1 MPLPADFLERVKDAN
16 RIDDVMRSYVTLQ
29 RTGRNLKCS
38 CPFHSEKT
46 PSCVIY
52 QDNGSFYCFGCGAG
66 GDVITFIMKI
76 ENLDYIEAVK
86 FLADRSGI
94 AMPESDYDD
103 SSANEKKRLLE
114 MNKAAAKFFYSNL
127 KTPDGKVGL
136 RYLIEKRGLKP
147 ETIKKFG
154 LGIATNHWTALKNHM
169 LALGYSEKELIKAS
183 LLNEKNGRTF
193 DFFVNR
199 VMFPIFDLRGN
210 VIAFSGRTLDPESKG
225 MKYLNSRETS
235 LYKKSRTIFA
245 LNFAKNTSVKT
256 KSLIL
261 CEGNVDVISLHQAG
275 FDTAVATCGTA
286 ITPEHA
292 RLMSQYCDEVYLC
305 YDSDAAGQK
314 ATQAAINLLAAAGLS
329 AKVIKISG
337 DGVKDVDD
345 YIKRYGAER
354 FKLLMDGSEGAVI
367 FELNKCKQGLDLDSD
382 LGKVEY
388 LKRAV
393 EVLANIESK
402 IEREVYILR
411 VAKEQD
417 LKKEIIASEVEALL
431 RKRRRAGESKEWK
444 RISTGIGKRDDIN
457 PEALKYP
464 KEAKAEEG
472 IIAYCLTHP
481 DGAKKVLTK
490 ISSQKFVTGFNRR
503 IYEAIEACVLNMREI
518 TLTTLGS
525 EFNADEMG
533 RISYILASSREITI
547 DEATLND
554 YIAVLVKQSESPDS
568 SANEMTDDDFLA
580 YVNKLSKSKK

>member
-1 MPLPADFLERVKDAN
+1 MPLPADFLERIKDAN

-76 ENLDYIEAVK
+76 ENLDYIEAVR

-114 MNKAAAKFFYSNL
+114 MNKVAAKFFYSNL
-127 KTPDGKVGL
+127 KTPDGKEGL

-154 LGIATNHWTALKNHM
+154 LGVATNHWTALKNHM
-169 LALGYSEKELIKAS
+169 LALGYSERELVKAS

-199 VMFPIFDLRGN
+199 IIFPIFDLRGN

-225 MKYLNSRETS
+225 MKYLNSRETNQ
-235 LYKKSRTIFA
+235 YKKSRTLFA

-275 FDTAVATCGTA
+275 FETAVATCGTA

-314 ATQAAINLLAAAGLS
+314 ATQAAINLLTAAGLS

-345 YIKRYGAER
+345 YIKRYGSER
-354 FKLLMDGSEGAVI
+354 FKLLMDGSEGAII

-411 VAKEQD
+411 VAKEQS
-417 LKKEIIASEVEALL
+417 LKKEIIDAEVQVLL
-431 RKRRRAGESKEWK
+431 RKRRRASDTKEWK
-444 RISTGIGKRDDIN
+444 RISTGVGKRDDIN
-457 PEALKYP
+457 PEALKFP

-481 DGAKKVLTK
+481 DGISKVLAK
-490 ISSQKFVTGFNRR
+490 ISPTKFVTSFNRR
-503 IYEAIEACVLNMREI
+503 VYEAIENQLGNMQEI
-518 TLTTLGS
+518 SLTTLGS

-547 DEATLND
+547 DEATLDD
-554 YIAVLVKQSESPDS
+554 YIKVLVKQSENPNGDAKNMS
-568 SANEMTDDDFLA
+568 DDEFLA

>member
-1 MPLPADFLERVKDAN
+1 MPLPADFLERIKDAN
-16 RIDDVMRSYVTLQ
+16 RIDEVMRSYVTLS

-76 ENLDYIEAVK
+76 ENLDYIEAIR
-86 FLADRSGI
+86 FLADRAGI

-103 SSANEKKRLLE
+103 GSANEKKRLLE

-127 KTPDGKVGL
+127 KTKDGKEGL

-154 LGIATNHWTALKNHM
+154 LGVATNHWTALKNHM
-169 LALGYSEKELIKAS
+169 LALGYSEHELVRAS
-183 LLNEKNGRTF
+183 LLNQKDGRTF

-199 VMFPIFDLRGN
+199 VIFPIFDLRGN

-235 LYKKSRTIFA
+235 LYKKSRTLFS
-245 LNFAKNTSVKT
+245 LNFAKNSSVKT

-305 YDSDAAGQK
+305 YDTDAAGQK
-314 ATQAAINLLAAAGLS
+314 ATQAAISLLAAAGLT

-337 DGVKDVDD
+337 DNVKDVDD
-345 YIKRYGAER
+345 YIKRYGPER
-354 FKLLMDGSEGAVI
+354 FKLLMDGSEGAII
-367 FELNKCKQGLDLDSD
+367 FELNKCKQGLDMDSD
-382 LGKVEY
+382 LGKIEY

-393 EVLANIESK
+393 EVLATIESR

-411 VAKEQD
+411 LAKEQD
-417 LKKEIIASEVEALL
+417 LKKELINAEVNAVLK
-431 RKRRRAGESKEWK
+431 KRRRADETKQWK
-444 RISTGIGKRDDIN
+444 KISSGIGKRDDIN
-457 PEALKYP
+457 PEAVKFP
-464 KEAKAEEG
+464 REAKAEEG
-472 IIAYCLTHP
+472 IIAYCLMHP
-481 DGAKKVLTK
+481 DSLEKVLSR
-490 ISSQKFVTGFNRR
+490 ISADKFVTSFNRR
-503 IYEAIEACVLNMREI
+503 VFEAIDKHRFGMQEI
-518 TLTTLGS
+518 SLTSIGS
-525 EFNADEMG
+525 EFSADEMG

-547 DEATLND
+547 DEPTLND
-554 YIAVLVKQSESPDS
+554 YIEILLKHGSGAQNDAKDMS
-568 SANEMTDDDFLA
+568 DDEFLA
-580 YVNKLSKSKK
+580 YVDKLSKSKK

>member
-1 MPLPADFLERVKDAN
+1 MPLPADFLERIKDAN
-16 RIDDVMRSYVTLQ
+16 RIDDVMRSYVTLS

-46 PSCVIY
+46 PSCVVY

-76 ENLDYIEAVK
+76 ENLDYIEAIR
-86 FLADRSGI
+86 FLADKAGI
-94 AMPESDYDD
+94 PMPESDYDD

-127 KTPDGKVGL
+127 KTPDGKEGL
-136 RYLIEKRGLKP
+136 SYLIQKRGLKP

-154 LGIATNHWTALKNHM
+154 LGVATNHWTALKNYM
-169 LALGYSEKELIKAS
+169 LALGYSERELVKAS

-199 VMFPIFDLRGN
+199 VIFPIFDLRGN

-235 LYKKSRTIFA
+235 LYKKSRTLFA
-245 LNFAKNTSVKT
+245 LNFAKNSSVKT

-305 YDSDAAGQK
+305 YDSDSAGQK
-314 ATQAAINLLAAAGLS
+314 ATQAAISLLAAAGLS
-329 AKVIKISG
+329 AKVIKLNG
-337 DGVKDVDD
+337 NGVKDVDD
-345 YIKRYGAER
+345 YIKKYGPER
-354 FKLLMDGSEGAVI
+354 FKLLMDGSEGAII
-367 FELNKCKQGLDLDSD
+367 FELNKCKQGLDLESD
-382 LGKVEY
+382 LGRVEY

-393 EVLANIESK
+393 EVLAGIESR

-411 VAKEQD
+411 VAKEQN
-417 LKKEIIASEVEALL
+417 LAKELITAEVNNLL
-431 RKRRRAGESKEWK
+431 RKRRRSDQAKEWK
-444 RISTGIGKRDDIN
+444 KISSGTGKRDDIN

-472 IIAYCLTHP
+472 IIAFCLTHP
-481 DGAKKVLTK
+481 DSIGKVMAKV
-490 ISSQKFVTGFNRR
+490 SPERFVTSFNKRV
-503 IYEAIEACVLNMREI
+503 YEAIISDFGSMHEI
-518 TLTTLGS
+518 SLTSIGHKFS
-525 EFNADEMG
+525 ADEMG

-554 YIAVLVKQSESPDS
+554 YISVLKSHDPESNASDMS
-568 SANEMTDDDFLA
+568 DDDFLA
-580 YVNKLSKSKK
+580 YVKNLSKNKK

>member
-1 MPLPADFLERVKDAN
+1 MPLPADFLERIKDAN
-16 RIDDVMRSYVTLQ
+16 RIDEVMRSYVTLS

-76 ENLDYIEAVK
+76 ENLDYIEAIR
-86 FLADRSGI
+86 FLADRAGI
-94 AMPESDYDD
+94 AMPENEYDD
-103 SSANEKKRLLE
+103 GSANEKKRLLE
-114 MNKAAAKFFYSNL
+114 MNRVAAKFFYSNL
-127 KTPDGKVGL
+127 KTKDGQEGL
-136 RYLIEKRGLKP
+136 RYLIEKRGLSP
-147 ETIKKFG
+147 DTIKKFG
-154 LGIATNHWTALKNHM
+154 LGVATNHWTALKNHM
-169 LALGYSEKELIKAS
+169 LALGYSERELVKAS
-183 LLNEKNGRTF
+183 LLSQKDGRTF

-199 VMFPIFDLRGN
+199 VIFPIFDLRGN

-235 LYKKSRTIFA
+235 LYRKSRTLFS
-245 LNFAKNTSVKT
+245 LNFAKNSSVKT

-305 YDSDAAGQK
+305 YDTDAAGQK
-314 ATQAAINLLAAAGLS
+314 ATQAAISLLSAAGLT

-337 DGVKDVDD
+337 DSVKDVDD
-345 YIKRYGAER
+345 YIKKYGPER
-354 FKLLMDGSEGAVI
+354 FKLLMDGSEGAIV
-367 FELNKCKQGLDLDSD
+367 FELNKCKQGLDMDSD
-382 LGKVEY
+382 LGKIEY

-393 EVLANIESK
+393 GVLASIESR

-411 VAKEQD
+411 LAKEQD
-417 LKKEIIASEVEALL
+417 LKKELITAEVEAVLK
-431 RKRRRAGESKEWK
+431 KRRKASEAKLWK
-444 RISTGIGKRDDIN
+444 QISSGIGKRDDIN
-457 PEALKYP
+457 PDAAKFP
-464 KEAKAEEG
+464 REAKAEEG
-472 IIAYCLTHP
+472 IIAYCLMHP
-481 DGAKKVLTK
+481 DSLEKVFGK
-490 ISSQKFVTGFNRR
+490 ISSDKFVTSFNRR
-503 IYEAIEACVLNMREI
+503 VFEAIDKNRFGMQEI
-518 TLTTLGS
+518 TLTSIGS
-525 EFNADEMG
+525 EFSSDEMG

-554 YIAVLVKQSESPDS
+554 YIEILIKHHSEAKKDS
-568 SANEMTDDDFLA
+568 SDMSDDEFLA
-580 YVNKLSKSKK
+580 YVDKLSKTKK